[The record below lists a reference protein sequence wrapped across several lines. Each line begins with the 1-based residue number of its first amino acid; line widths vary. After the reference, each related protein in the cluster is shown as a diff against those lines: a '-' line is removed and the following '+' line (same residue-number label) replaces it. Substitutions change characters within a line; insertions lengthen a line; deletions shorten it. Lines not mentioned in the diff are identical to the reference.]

1 MITLN
6 SGKSSIS
13 RRNDQDCIV
22 RLKKTMKER
31 EAYLQKQVERHQR
44 RESVDSAGAEKEVLK
59 MRLKKR
65 RRKNSKMKKN
75 RVIPKS

>member
-1 MITLN
+1 MIYH
-6 SGKSSIS
+6 
-13 RRNDQDCIV
+13 DYFV

-31 EAYLQKQVERHQR
+31 EAYLQKQLERQKR
-44 RESVDSAGAEKEVLK
+44 RGSMDSAAGAEKEVLK

-65 RRKNSKMKKN
+65 RRNSRKMN